1 MSGLLTVAEVKAQ
14 LDGWYA
20 ALKALQQGQEYTI
33 GGIRNGR
40 QLKRSDLPEV
50 RNTIDW
56 LKGELAEAE
65 ARESGGTGITIRRM
79 VL

>member
-1 MSGLLTVAEVKAQ
+1 MSGLLTVAEVTLQ

-20 ALKALQQGQEYTI
+20 ALTALMRGQEYTI

-40 QLKRSDLPEV
+40 QLKRADLPEV

-56 LKGELAEAE
+56 LKGELAEAT
-65 ARESGGTGITIRRM
+65 ARESGGTGIKIKRL
-79 VL
+79 VV